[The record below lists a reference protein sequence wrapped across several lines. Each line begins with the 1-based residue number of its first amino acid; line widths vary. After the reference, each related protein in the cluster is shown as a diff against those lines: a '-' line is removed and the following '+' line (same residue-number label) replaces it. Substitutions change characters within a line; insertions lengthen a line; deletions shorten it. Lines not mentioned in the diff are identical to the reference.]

1 MSDQF
6 RFDDAFYPVP
16 PAAVDADPAGKI
28 RELLYRVSKL
38 EHAVEEE
45 RLQAIADARE
55 RYLEI
60 ISLQDDITT
69 VVERW
74 GITTKAQ
81 EAAIAGAVVALAK
94 KLTTILR
101 RHQVEPIDIVGETLS
116 AETSDVVGS
125 ELHDDMPANMVL
137 RDVQVGYTWPHGLL
151 RRAKV
156 IVSAKPGAAEPS
168 PTEVAAPPTDPLV
181 ESAPSQPAAE
191 VSAEEPQDN
200 TLTALDGA
208 Q

>member
-6 RFDDAFYPVP
+6 RFDDAFYAVP

-94 KLTTILR
+94 KLSSILK
-101 RHQVEPIDIVGETLS
+101 RHQVEPINIVGDLLN

-125 ELHDDMPANMVL
+125 ETHDDMPANMVL

-156 IVSAKPGAAEPS
+156 VVSSRPGAAEPLPAEGAALQAELPKE
-168 PTEVAAPPTDPLV
+168 PTSSLPQSEASAQVTQDSTLIAPG
-181 ESAPSQPAAE
+181 
-191 VSAEEPQDN
+191 
-200 TLTALDGA
+200 DG

>member
-6 RFDDAFYPVP
+6 RFDDAFYAVP

-60 ISLQDDITT
+60 ISLHDDITT

-101 RHQVEPIDIVGETLS
+101 RHQVEALNTVGETFS

-156 IVSAKPGAAEPS
+156 IVSARPVAAEP
-168 PTEVAAPPTDPLV
+168 APAEGATPQVVPPV
-181 ESAPSQPAAE
+181 ESVPTQPATAGPAE
-191 VSAEEPQDN
+191 SLQDS
-200 TLTALDGA
+200 TLIAPGDA

>member
-6 RFDDAFYPVP
+6 RFDDAFYAVP

-94 KLTTILR
+94 KLTAILR
-101 RHQVEPIDIVGETLS
+101 RHQVEPINIVGEMLS

-156 IVSAKPGAAEPS
+156 VVSVKPGTVEPS
-168 PTEVAAPPTDPLV
+168 PAET
-181 ESAPSQPAAE
+181 APSQPAAAE
-191 VSAEEPQDN
+191 SAGASQDS
-200 TLTALDGA
+200 TLIASGGA